1 MADNKQKYRW
11 NSHMTEIINFRVG
24 RYKISFEILNI
35 LMTEKYEGNAT
46 QVPSGDGTLLGV
58 INYQKV
64 PTPIYDLSMILE
76 GVTAKDKMS
85 DLVEL
90 LHAREKDHVDWI
102 NSLEESIETGSPFT
116 KAKDPKQCTF
126 GKWYESFESEND
138 DLTHILKKFD
148 EPHVQIHHLA
158 DPLLTQ
164 AQNEGKEEALKTL
177 SRHKQKTLGS
187 LRGLFA
193 AAREAVTSSYKPVI
207 VYTTLDGSTPCL
219 GFLVESVEDALTI
232 EGSDIKSFSNDGAI
246 QFMGDLNLPEMISGL
261 ITKNDV
267 NSLLI
272 DPKLV
277 TTELPETA

>member
-35 LMTEKYEGNAT
+35 LMTEKYESNAT

-76 GVTAKDKMS
+76 GVTAKEKMS
-85 DLVEL
+85 DLIEL
-90 LHAREKDHVDWI
+90 LHAREKDHVDWL
-102 NSLEESIETGSPFT
+102 NSLQESIETGSTFT
-116 KAKDPKQCTF
+116 KAKDPKQCAF
-126 GKWYESFESEND
+126 GKWYSSFESEND

-148 EPHVQIHHLA
+148 EPHVQIHGLA
-158 DPLLTQ
+158 DTLLKITE
-164 AQNEGKEEALKTL
+164 NEGKEAALKILQRHRATTL
-177 SRHKQKTLGS
+177 NS
-187 LRGLFA
+187 LKSLFS
-193 AAREAVTSSYKPVI
+193 AAREAVSSSYKPVI

-232 EGSDIKSFSNDGAI
+232 EESDIKSFSNNGAI
-246 QFMGDLNLPEMISGL
+246 QFMGDLNLPNMISGL

>member
-1 MADNKQKYRW
+1 
-11 NSHMTEIINFRVG
+11 MTEIINFRAG

-64 PTPIYDLSMILE
+64 PTPIYDLSKILE

-85 DLVEL
+85 DLVDL
-90 LHAREKDHVDWI
+90 LHAREKDHVDWL
-102 NSLEESIETGSPFT
+102 NALQESIETDTSFT
-116 KAKDPKQCTF
+116 KAKDPKQCAF

-148 EPHVQIHHLA
+148 EPHVQIHSLA
-158 DPLLTQ
+158 DSLLGI
-164 AQNEGKEEALKTL
+164 AEKDGKEEALKLLQRHRQTTL
-177 SRHKQKTLGS
+177 NS
-187 LRGLFA
+187 LKNLFS
-193 AAREAVTSSYKPVI
+193 AAREAVSSSYKPVI

-232 EGSDIKSFSNDGAI
+232 EASDIKSFSNDGAI

-277 TTELPETA
+277 TAELPETA